1 MSHFVLTDK
10 MWSSSDNNDETIILY
25 FNTSSPE
32 KKIDSAESREKG
44 LQGGAII
51 RAYRRL
57 RDHFQRIRFLN
68 P

>member
-51 RAYRRL
+51 RAYCSIKKG
-57 RDHFQRIRFLN
+57 HS
-68 P
+68 